1 MKKNYISL
9 RQCWKHLLWR
19 VNACANFA
27 NLAIA
32 APYILETLVDLTKRA
47 HKDPSA
53 RNVYL
58 NPSRADQVMVF
69 SVTSWEVI
77 PLIDA
82 IRSLFDS
89 VAGNIRRIIKCND
102 ERVSLSPPVQATA
115 PWIPAMYDDEH
126 EKYAADAKPT
136 MSAHLRN
143 IQLQIRG
150 DLKNNRI
157 LVK

>member
-1 MKKNYISL
+1 MLEASFMESKRL
-9 RQCWKHLLWR
+9 REFCKFSDADQTTPE
-19 VNACANFA
+19 
-27 NLAIA
+27 IA
-32 APYILETLVDLTKRA
+32 APYVLEALVDITKRA

-58 NPSRADQVMVF
+58 NTRRADQVMVYNEA
-69 SVTSWEVI
+69 SWEVL

-102 ERVSLSPPVQATA
+102 ERVVLSPPVQATA

-126 EKYAADAKPT
+126 EKYADIAKQT
-136 MSAHLRN
+136 MSAHLQN
-143 IQLQIRG
+143 IQPQISG
-150 DLKNNRI
+150 DLKNQLYI
-157 LVK
+157 VK

>member
-1 MKKNYISL
+1 MLVNRNYISL
-9 RQCWKHLLWR
+9 RQCWKHPLWR
-19 VNACANFA
+19 VNTCANFA
-27 NLAIA
+27 NLAMRIKQLQRSQHHMFLRHLS
-32 APYILETLVDLTKRA
+32 ISLRA
-47 HKDPSA
+47 HIKTHP
-53 RNVYL
+53 R
-58 NPSRADQVMVF
+58 RAEQVMVF

-136 MSAHLRN
+136 MSAHLQN
-143 IQLQIRG
+143 MMPVALTS
-150 DLKNNRI
+150 
-157 LVK
+157 V